1 MGIAFIKMDTARVKW
16 RVKLADAFAHSTAS
30 LSAAEKKN
38 ARAGKWALLLL
49 PLITVLREGLEAVV
63 FVGGVSLSTPATSI
77 PIAVIVGLIAGGI
90 IGMLHSSNTTDNQVM
105 QSTALVP
112 TLPFTGSLSSPPAF
126 SSSSAPVSSPKVS
139 DSSSTTSSLR
149 VSVETLP
156 RLVMERDPTRLRAT
170 FGT

>member
-16 RVKLADAFAHSTAS
+16 RVKLADAFANSTAT

-90 IGMLHSSNTTDNQVM
+90 IGASCHPYTADTQVM
-105 QSTALVP
+105 PSTALDP
-112 TLPFTGSLSSPPAF
+112 TLPSTGSSSSPPAS
-126 SSSSAPVSSPKVS
+126 SSSSAQASSPRVS
-139 DSSSTTSSLR
+139 DSSSTTSSLQ
-149 VSVETLP
+149 VSAVMSQ
-156 RLVMERDPTRLRAT
+156 RLEMALDHTRSPVT
-170 FGT
+170 FGI